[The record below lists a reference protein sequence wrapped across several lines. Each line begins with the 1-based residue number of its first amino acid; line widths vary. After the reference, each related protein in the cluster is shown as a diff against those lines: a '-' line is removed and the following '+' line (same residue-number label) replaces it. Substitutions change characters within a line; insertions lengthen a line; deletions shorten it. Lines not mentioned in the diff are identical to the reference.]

1 MKINMTSAL
10 LYWIAFKLYLP
21 LHNYLK
27 WWLWSITHSSWN
39 IEVFMGCKDALDDPD
54 GVYRNSDGL
63 LVRVEPRSLTWAELL
78 GSDSASPRL
87 RLGVQPKSD
96 SSAQLW
102 LVDRLSYYKIYF
114 KIRQFTSHNNVSQ
127 FFCLISYFNS
137 TRTKVKTKHFLWKI
151 EQINMILEHDIWHH
165 TFKIHRNQI

>member
-1 MKINMTSAL
+1 MKINLTSAL
-10 LYWIAFKLYLP
+10 LHWITFKLYLP

-39 IEVFMGCKDALDDPD
+39 IEVFLGCKDALDDPD

-63 LVRVEPRSLTWAELL
+63 LVRVEPRSLTFAELL
-78 GSDSASPRL
+78 FSDSASPRL

-102 LVDRLSYYKIYF
+102 LVDRLSYYKIVRWENFSCGFQCYQANGDDPNHVGF
-114 KIRQFTSHNNVSQ
+114 GDP
-127 FFCLISYFNS
+127 
-137 TRTKVKTKHFLWKI
+137 WWGW
-151 EQINMILEHDIWHH
+151 D
-165 TFKIHRNQI
+165 